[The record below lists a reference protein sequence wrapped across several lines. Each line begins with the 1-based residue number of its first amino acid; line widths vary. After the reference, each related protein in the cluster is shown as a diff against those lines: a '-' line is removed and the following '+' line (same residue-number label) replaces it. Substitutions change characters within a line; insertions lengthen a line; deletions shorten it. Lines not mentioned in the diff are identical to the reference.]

1 MKVEQIMKDFQCS
14 ISEARFKQAESLI
27 RKNSRN
33 KGNEL
38 SKELLS
44 LGFQYGIA
52 ENYDLAI
59 FCLELAQRIS
69 KDTRI
74 RREAKKYLAV
84 AHNILGIR
92 LTRIGSLDQAETH
105 FKKAISLRSDFSQFY
120 NNYAILLRK
129 CGCFGEAK
137 EQYEIALRLKP
148 EDYEIQNNY
157 ATLLLRMGN
166 LEEAEQHLN
175 RLLLNIDYFPTQLTY
190 SLVLIKTSRF
200 VEAESLLNVLIETHP
215 EDPRIWGNL
224 GITLF
229 AQGVLDRSEEC
240 FLKARDFF
248 IKEGSTSFAIAAEG
262 YLRWIDATKAWAS
275 GNLDTSSKH
284 FISASEKFDQPNFEL
299 QSVVMALL
307 SQLILLDRGLTSALQ
322 SRNLVEF
329 RDSIT
334 KLYHKMEYIIENARA
349 TKPPPLQILFCK
361 FKYIEVLYN
370 ALQFRKNNITELKD
384 CKEIFSQFKF
394 RKDFQLINS
403 LDNFLQDLEDYQNLE
418 TIPLE
423 KEKELMRMIQPFYTL
438 NEMITGELSRKAQY
452 EMSIPPMPWPE
463 EKKQSTNLK
472 KKQSESFEYDLALS
486 FAGEDREI
494 AKELAAKLQEKGV
507 TVFYDNFYK
516 SELWGKELRKYFKD
530 IYRRKARFVVVLI
543 SEYYPMKDWTDF
555 EFSVIKEE
563 ARKRENEFV
572 LPIKL
577 DETKMLGIHE
587 DLGYLDYRKEGIDG
601 IVECLLEKLTNIAT

>member
-1 MKVEQIMKDFQCS
+1 MKDFKCS
-14 ISEARFKQAESLI
+14 INEARFKQAKSLI
-27 RKNSRN
+27 KKYSRN

-44 LGFQYGIA
+44 LGIHYGIA

-74 RREAKKYLAV
+74 KGEARKYLAV
-84 AHNILGIR
+84 VHNILGLR

-105 FKKAISLRSDFSQFY
+105 FKIAISLRPDFSQFY

-129 CGCFGEAK
+129 RGCFREAK

-148 EDYEIQNNY
+148 EDHEVQNNY

-166 LEEAEQHLN
+166 LEEAEQYFN
-175 RLLLNIDYFPTQLTY
+175 RLLLNTDYFPAQLTC
-190 SLVLIKTSRF
+190 SLFLIDTSRF
-200 VEAESLLNVLIETHP
+200 VEAESLLNVLLETHP

-248 IKEGSTSFAIAAEG
+248 IKEGSTSYAVAAEG
-262 YLRWIDATKAWAS
+262 YLHWIEATREWAS
-275 GNLDTSSKH
+275 GSLDTSSKH
-284 FISASEKFDQPNFEL
+284 FISASEKFDQPDFEL
-299 QSVVMALL
+299 QSLIMALL
-307 SQLILLDRGLTSALQ
+307 SQLILFDRGLTSALQ

-334 KLYHKMEYIIENARA
+334 RIYHDMEYIVENAR
-349 TKPPPLQILFCK
+349 TTRLPPLQILFCK

-370 ALQFRKNNITELKD
+370 ALQFRANNIEELKD
-384 CKEIFSQFKF
+384 CKDLFSQFEF
-394 RKDFQLINS
+394 RRDFQLINS
-403 LDNFLQDLEDYQNLE
+403 LDNFLQDLKDYQNLE

-423 KEKELMRMIQPFYTL
+423 KKEELMRMIQPFYTL
-438 NEMITGELSRKAQY
+438 NEMITGELSRKALY
-452 EMSIPPMPWPE
+452 EMSIPSPPWLE
-463 EKKQSTNLK
+463 EKRQSTNLK
-472 KKQSESFEYDLALS
+472 EEQSESFEYDLALS

-494 AKELAAKLQEKGV
+494 AEELAAKLQEKDV
-507 TVFYDNFYK
+507 IVFYDNFYK
-516 SELWGKELRKYFKD
+516 SELWGKELRKHFRD
-530 IYRRKARFVVVLI
+530 IYGRKARFVVVLI

-563 ARKRENEFV
+563 ARKRENDFV
-572 LPIKL
+572 LPIRL
-577 DETKMLGIHE
+577 DETKIIGI
-587 DLGYLDYRKEGIDG
+587 
-601 IVECLLEKLTNIAT
+601 